1 MIDKIKK
8 LPKVVIIATVI
19 VIGAIIARGYPD
31 VGKGIVLISMLS
43 YIIFNLKCTIK
54 TLKQRTKKSREELI
68 IASLPIIMFILC
80 LTTIRAEHISYLFIL
95 MVLACDYL
103 IRENNVE

>member
-1 MIDKIKK
+1 MIDKINK
-8 LPKVVIIATVI
+8 LPRVVIIASVI
-19 VIGAIIARGYPD
+19 VIGAIVARGYPY
-31 VGKGIVLISMLS
+31 VGKGIILLSMLS
-43 YIIFNLKCTIK
+43 YILFNIKHTIK
-54 TLKQRTKKSREELI
+54 TIKYRKNKSREELF

-103 IRENNVE
+103 IKEDNAK